1 MSEIQL
7 GKGSKNYG
15 VVNTEQLKGGI
26 RREQLKTEEQKS
38 IFDAADTDKNGV
50 LDANEMQ
57 QFTEQLQDAA
67 GNEKLSKREA
77 KKFLK
82 SRNLKDVDK
91 KELFKFV
98 NELSQ
103 SSENIAESK
112 VVEQNGQK
120 TILVTYKDGSQ
131 ETINPDKTS
140 QIMSTD
146 QNNAVTTKFFDE
158 NRKLTK
164 EQIVQENGDTET
176 TDIENDLPVQ
186 KTIVTN
192 NGSKTAVINYEDG
205 VEIKQSVTEGSVKSD
220 YTYVDGKPVLTQKI
234 EDLGN
239 DVARTTDYTYNEDG
253 TVTTNITEP
262 GKSTV
267 QQLKDGKLLSEVIT
281 EGDKK
286 TERLYK
292 DDNTTRELVTDG
304 ENKTATIYNSET
316 GKRLEQAKLVN
327 GKQYAVKYDGEGNTE
342 GIIVQ
347 NGESI
352 SSIAKKFG
360 VSAKDLMEA
369 NQDKL
374 KGKNNKYFSVGDEIK
389 IPRELDADA
398 KALQGRKSA
407 EEAKA
412 EFARDEQIRQQKRAA
427 ARERDAAYRKLGLV
441 NYKGAGE
448 KVTGD
453 YWKNN
458 KKTSS
463 VQLTKIGNATHGRT
477 IARDKQGKIYV
488 VAHNGVILKD
498 SWVEIS
504 AHRKT
509 VKSGNRWYAVE
520 GKNAD
525 GYARTDVIDASG
537 NTRVMS
543 HDNKILRKDYLEAH
557 KAYVNK
563 PKSEHNNTVSG
574 QKDVTYVKDSNGKVW
589 YFNDKT
595 GRAIVK
601 DGYRDIVNKESD
613 YVANK
618 LHKAA
623 DGIGTDTDLL
633 KEGVNNIYSRDILVG
648 VNNRLEALGYKGD
661 VQKMPVEA
669 LILAEERSDAVTYL
683 KPLIQSGAM
692 TLDEQART
700 VKREIE
706 YEVHGGI
713 LGYTDTQKLNNVLQ
727 LVETPELRK
736 ELEAQFKQDHPYL
749 KENEGSIVRAYIA
762 GDGFSAQEVDQFDA
776 NWVKTGAYAE
786 ARYVYQVDENGNIAV
801 DKNGRPIIMIDE
813 GDQAHRNGVIGR
825 LVFDYQDKEALN
837 KGLEVVNDDPNSFDY
852 QYLDKRAGE
861 EVAKDPKGKYQS
873 RFTNQDN
880 IQRYLAGFHSDAE
893 TGKVDVGNVSASNTI
908 LFKGEKPPRIQAEEA
923 LYNAKNGDY
932 SESFN
937 SMEPQ
942 IYSAMAELIA
952 KGDVK
957 GVKNMND
964 LYKKAINS
972 SEILPNDKTK
982 IMVGAIISGQVDFT
996 DKEIT
1001 NLCIGLM
1008 HSIDT
1013 HTGDAES
1020 SWNNEHRTNIANLQK
1035 EQLRAILLYNPQ
1047 IMSAVKARV
1056 HQEDFSYTILDS
1068 KSNEKVGALPN
1079 TVSTK
1084 ESHLKFLEELRGV
1097 AKEEIFYDENGKQIT
1112 DSARIEEIKASNM
1125 QYLNGMR
1132 LHVAELE
1139 REFKKGVD
1147 TEGLLSD
1154 SGNFL
1159 VMMSGV
1165 GTDRGDV
1172 KTEYTN
1178 AKIRLQQLEAAAQ
1191 GRLRDSNGKVISF
1204 QTLVKESSG
1213 KLDSLENL
1221 NSKYKTSIAYGKGA
1235 AITLPVA
1242 LATSAFGG
1250 TAIGAGITATVV
1262 TFGLNELEAT
1272 TSHTG
1277 DTVEAREQNAKDS
1290 LVTGLTAGIGAG
1302 QMKYIYKL
1310 ANNMGTTTRT
1320 GIRLAATV
1328 TADTATGVGAEYV
1341 STGSVSKE
1349 SLLSNLLVS
1358 AAGNSVGVKSLGA
1371 KADKTGINS
1380 VLPKT
1385 SDTPVLNQASSN
1397 GKATPSS
1404 VPVGKGK
1411 GRNIQQEVSQ
1421 AVSNP
1426 DISGEDLAR
1435 IRHQADGI
1443 SNRDVRRDVQK
1454 KVDKAAENLSPQER
1468 ASFDAANRA
1477 NAQNNIDHIFEK
1489 HSVLNDGD
1497 TRVMNEYIKNTDDPD
1512 VLKDLREKLTEKEYT
1527 YGGVTANYNRL
1538 RKAIDDRL
1546 ASLNPAPVKSNIQQH
1561 DDVVAMLNEKAQ
1573 TGKGLNENDFK
1584 QVTDYLE
1591 TITDEAQFKELTGLL
1606 NGKKMTSVQK
1616 KQIKE
1621 LLSAK
1626 NSEIKASHIPDTAE
1640 PSKTPVAADEGVEV
1654 PTHNSSN
1661 TVDEGV
1667 EVSTRNSAD
1676 AVDEGVEVSTRN
1688 SADAVDEGVEVPTRN
1703 SADTVDEGVEVS
1715 TRNSAD
1721 AVDEGVEV
1729 STRNSADAADEGI
1742 EVKPEKVAND
1752 ANAIQ
1757 DAEIPA
1763 QHRDM
1768 WKSCKSRIDTLT
1780 QEIANLSD
1788 KVNPRELLVRGKA
1801 LLADLKTIGQSVTG
1815 SVRSKIQN
1823 LYSDLRTMLN
1833 NVKVKFQNN
1842 RTSSAQK
1849 PFKLITSEKEAMD
1862 YFKNNIEE
1870 RAIIWDGGK
1879 KIEERSMR
1887 NCTDG
1892 KPYYM
1897 SVEDRTW
1904 LYEIHNSSGTGNIN
1918 ADYSAQRKMGTPWK
1932 IHIYADSPQ
1941 EWANAAQ
1948 VALPI
1953 LRENKLHYK
1962 TLSAVDKNAFLNLEK
1977 AFDGGIQKGKAF
1989 TVYFRSKEEFTRIA
2003 HTLDAAFQKSGLR
2016 SSGTVVNER
2025 QIGNSGFLSYRNEQ
2039 AERGVSYNVD
2049 GVEDPY
2055 LKSLGNADGG
2065 VQNGNTSVELSDEI
2079 KNNISPNTQT
2089 LLKKLEPGRELISN
2103 EGDKIYTFRN
2113 NNGKIEITNIINRA
2127 AHANGNTSVE
2137 LSDEIK
2143 NNISPNTQT
2152 LLKDNLKEPGQELTF
2167 PEGGKRYIFRNNNGK
2182 IEITAQ
2188 GEIKPATHAETAA
2201 NLNSIKSGKFENLSE
2216 EISSTFGHK
2225 TCESL
2230 SKLKPNH
2237 RVGFY
2242 RGDTHYVVENI
2253 NGKIEIISKTPKVE
2267 VNFDIPLSNRTPAGK
2282 NNKGISMNDALTKE
2296 QKQVYNSSYQAFM
2309 DSKDNRI
2316 IHTHT
2321 NTLST
2326 DNLLHGTTLEALIK
2340 DGGVLDNGLV
2350 PRELSGKTA
2359 ASYADGSIPDTLT
2372 PLCTDTWDVRGNYS
2386 IRDYFDSRS
2395 NHWKND
2401 GEANFLPNSNQTRS
2415 PFVLVLDTKSIDPT
2429 IMKNSFEV
2437 NNNGQSV
2444 LFEHGNMSRGHNYPT
2459 HRALPIGAPSNSIEK
2474 IIVDTRIVDGYEL
2487 NQLRSKIFQNDLDIK
2502 LYDLD
2507 GNEIWY

>member
-82 SRNLKDVDK
+82 SQNLKDIDK

-205 VEIKQSVTEGSVKSD
+205 AEIKQSVTEGSVKSD

-281 EGDKK
+281 EADKK
-286 TERLYK
+286 TERSYME
-292 DDNTTRELVTDG
+292 DGTTQELVTEG
-304 ENKTATIYNSET
+304 ENKTATIYKSET

-543 HDNKILRKDYLEAH
+543 HDNKILREDYLEAH

-623 DGIGTDTDLL
+623 DGIGTDNKLL
-633 KEGVNNIYSRDILVG
+633 EEGVNNIYSRDILVG
-648 VNNRLEALGYKGD
+648 VNNRLKARGYKGD
-661 VQKMPVEA
+661 KQTMPVEA
-669 LILAEERSDAVTYL
+669 LILAEKSHGSARPLL
-683 KPLIQSGAM
+683 KTLIDSGTM
-692 TLDEQART
+692 TIEEQAHT
-700 VKREIE
+700 FKRELE
-706 YEVHGGI
+706 HEVHGG
-713 LGYTDTQKLNNVLQ
+713 LGITYTEDVNEVMQ
-727 LVETPELRK
+727 LVNNRDVRLEV
-736 ELEAQFKQDHPYL
+736 EAQFKKDHPEL
-749 KENEGSIVRAYIA
+749 KENEGSLVRSYLA

-786 ARYVYQVDENGNIAV
+786 ARYVYQVDGNGNIAV

-893 TGKVDVGNVSASNTI
+893 TGKVDADNVSASNTI
-908 LFKGEKPPRIQAEEA
+908 LFKGEKPPRIQAEES
-923 LYNAKNGDY
+923 LYDAKNGDY
-932 SESFN
+932 THTFDSV
-937 SMEPQ
+937 EPEV
-942 IYSAMAELIA
+942 YSIMADLV
-952 KGDVK
+952 KNGDVK

-964 LYKKAINS
+964 LYKKALASTNAPDKEDYGVYEARKIKANA
-972 SEILPNDKTK
+972 IL
-982 IMVGAIISGQVDFT
+982 SGQFNYSDE
-996 DKEIT
+996 EIADY
-1001 NLCIGLM
+1001 CITLM
-1008 HSIDT
+1008 HTIDDCKQKGVAGSFANNMKA
-1013 HTGDAES
+1013 GDYIGAYE
-1020 SWNNEHRTNIANLQK
+1020 
-1035 EQLRAILLYNPQ
+1035 EQLKGILQNNPQ
-1047 IMSAVKARV
+1047 VLNAVKAKMQKENFITRV
-1056 HQEDFSYTILDS
+1056 QFTTLDGGEESVTDHKAEHLRIIESIRPIS
-1068 KSNEKVGALPN
+1068 KDEV
-1079 TVSTK
+1079 
-1084 ESHLKFLEELRGV
+1084 
-1097 AKEEIFYDENGKQIT
+1097 FYDENGKQIT
-1112 DSARIEEIKASNM
+1112 DPARIEEIKASNM
-1125 QYLNGMR
+1125 EYVEAMR
-1132 LHVAELE
+1132 LNVAELE

-1147 TEGLLSD
+1147 TEGLLSNAAN
-1154 SGNFL
+1154 SVLRYVPVKN
-1159 VMMSGV
+1159 
-1165 GTDRGDV
+1165 RADV
-1172 KTEYTN
+1172 QAEYLD
-1178 AKIRLQQLEAAAQ
+1178 AKLQLQQLEAAAQ
-1191 GRLRDSNGKVISF
+1191 GRLRDSNGKVISVED
-1204 QTLVKESSG
+1204 LKKEHPELLN
-1213 KLDSLENL
+1213 KLSRA
-1221 NSKYKTSIAYGKGA
+1221 NSNYKQSIAMGKAGIVLA
-1235 AITLPVA
+1235 PVVG
-1242 LATSAFGG
+1242 TTIVVSGG
-1250 TAIGAGITATVV
+1250 TAALGWGTLGTAAASGVTAG
-1262 TFGLNELEAT
+1262 AT
-1272 TSHTG
+1272 TYAVNAVDYNTSKTG
-1277 DTVEAREQNAKDS
+1277 NTAEAREQNMKDS
-1290 LVTGLTAGIGAG
+1290 LVNGVTTAIGVG
-1302 QMKYIYKL
+1302 QMKYIGGL

-1341 STGSVSKE
+1341 STGSVSTE
-1349 SLLSNLLVS
+1349 GLVSNLILS
-1358 AAGNSVGVKSLGA
+1358 GTGNLIGVKSLGA

-1397 GKATPSS
+1397 GKATHST
-1404 VPVGKGK
+1404 VRVGEKK
-1411 GRNIQQEVSQ
+1411 GREIQQEVSQ

-1584 QVTDYLE
+1584 QVTAYLE

-1626 NSEIKASHIPDTAE
+1626 NSEIKASHIPDT
-1640 PSKTPVAADEGVEV
+1640 
-1654 PTHNSSN
+1654 
-1661 TVDEGV
+1661 VDESV
-1667 EVSTRNSAD
+1667 EVSTPNSAD

-2079 KNNISPNTQT
+2079 KKNISPNTQT

-2103 EGDKIYTFRN
+2103 EGDKIYT
-2113 NNGKIEITNIINRA
+2113 
-2127 AHANGNTSVE
+2127 
-2137 LSDEIK
+2137 
-2143 NNISPNTQT
+2143 
-2152 LLKDNLKEPGQELTF
+2152 
-2167 PEGGKRYIFRNNNGK
+2167 FRNNNGK